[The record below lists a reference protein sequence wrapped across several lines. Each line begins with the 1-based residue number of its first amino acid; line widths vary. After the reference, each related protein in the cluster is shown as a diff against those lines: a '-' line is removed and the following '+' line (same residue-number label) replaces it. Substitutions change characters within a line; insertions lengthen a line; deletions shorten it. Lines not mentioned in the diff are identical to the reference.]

1 MGPSARFIT
10 SEISQI
16 GGPGLTDANDAAIY
30 LVHFANQAVLI
41 DAGCGRATDCLL
53 RNLAAAGVVPEQIQ
67 YLLLT
72 HCHYDHTG
80 GAAEIRRRFGCRV
93 AMHALDAD
101 YLESGDPRVTA
112 ACWYGDDLDACPVDV
127 RLADGD
133 RLPLGDRSIEVI
145 HIPGHSPGSLAYLV
159 ESEGRRVLF
168 AQDVHGPLHPMLLS
182 NRTDYQASLRKLK
195 SLDVDILC
203 EGHHGVFVGEADI
216 AAFINRFIED

>member
-1 MGPSARFIT
+1 MSPNARFIT

-16 GGPGLTDANDAAIY
+16 GGPDLTDANDAAIY

-41 DAGCGRATDCLL
+41 DAGCGHATDRLL
-53 RNLAAAGVVPEQIQ
+53 MNLAAAGVVPGQIQ

-80 GAAEIRRRFGCRV
+80 GAAELRRRFGWRV
-93 AMHALDAD
+93 AMHTLDAD

-112 ACWYGDDLDACPVDV
+112 ASWYGDDLDACPVDV
-127 RLADGD
+127 RLSDGD
-133 RLPLGDRSIEVI
+133 RLALGDRSIAVI

-168 AQDVHGPLHPMLLS
+168 AQDVHGPLHAMLLS
-182 NRTDYQASLRKLK
+182 NRSDYQASLRKLK
-195 SLDVDILC
+195 SLAADILC
-203 EGHHGVFVGEADI
+203 EGHHGVFVGKTEI
-216 AAFINRFIED
+216 AAFIDRFVED

>member
-1 MGPSARFIT
+1 MGPSACSIT

-30 LVHFANQAVLI
+30 LVHFANQAALI
-41 DAGCGRATDCLL
+41 DAGCGRATDRLL
-53 RNLAAAGVVPEQIQ
+53 MNIMAAGVVPEQIQ

-72 HCHYDHTG
+72 HCHYDHSG

-93 AMHALDAD
+93 AMHGLDAT
-101 YLESGDPRVTA
+101 YLESGDPMVSA
-112 ACWYGDDLDACPVDV
+112 AFWYGDDLDPCTVDV
-127 RLADGD
+127 RLCDGD
-133 RLPLGDRSIEVI
+133 RVVLEGRSIEVI

-168 AQDVHGPLHPMLLS
+168 AQDVHGPLHSMLLS

-195 SLDVDILC
+195 SLDADILC
-203 EGHHGVFVGEADI
+203 EGHHGVFVGRADI
-216 AAFINRFIED
+216 AAFIDRFIEG